1 MQPINIEEKLKVE
14 SAAEVKLLRRLALGL
29 GIAFFC
35 FCCGGASF
43 ASSNDNDNLNLR
55 IKALQERLKEFQN
68 REYKDHEEKM
78 IAEEEAID
86 LILDQD
92 ESLLPVPEIIINEK
106 SAEKIVEDLENR
118 SDVAMTVLFH
128 DDGELDDRFEP
139 NKSFFSMLEPPK
151 IMEKFEANKAV
162 YSMIEPPKVIIEDG
176 PEDKQQFYENLR
188 IKVLQATRS
197 SKLDQEERQQILASL
212 N

>member
-1 MQPINIEEKLKVE
+1 M
-14 SAAEVKLLRRLALGL
+14 RRLALGL
-29 GIAFFC
+29 GMAFFC
-35 FCCGGASF
+35 FCCSGISF
-43 ASSNDNDNLNLR
+43 ASSIENDNLNSR

-68 REYKDHEEKM
+68 REYKDHEEKI

-92 ESLLPVPEIIINEK
+92 ETLLPLPEITINEEI
-106 SAEKIVEDLENR
+106 AEQIVEDFENR

-128 DDGELDDRFEP
+128 DNETDEP
-139 NKSFFSMLEPPK
+139 ILQNKSFFASIDAPK
-151 IMEKFEANKAV
+151 VFEKFDANKAV

-197 SKLDQEERQQILASL
+197 SKLDHDERQQILASL

>member
-1 MQPINIEEKLKVE
+1 M
-14 SAAEVKLLRRLALGL
+14 RRLALGL
-29 GIAFFC
+29 GVAFLCFFC
-35 FCCGGASF
+35 SGISF
-43 ASSNDNDNLNLR
+43 ASSMENDNLNSR

-78 IAEEEAID
+78 VAEEEAID
-86 LILDQD
+86 FILVQD
-92 ESLLPVPEIIINEK
+92 DGFLPLPELTITEEI
-106 SAEKIVEDLENR
+106 AEQIVEDFENR

-128 DDGELDDRFEP
+128 DNESDEILEP
-139 NKSFFSMLEPPK
+139 SKSFFASIDAPK
-151 IMEKFEANKAV
+151 VFDKFDANKAV

-176 PEDKQQFYENLR
+176 TEDKQQFYENLR

-197 SKLDQEERQQILASL
+197 NKLDHEERRQILASL

>member
-1 MQPINIEEKLKVE
+1 M
-14 SAAEVKLLRRLALGL
+14 RRLALGL
-29 GIAFFC
+29 GVAFFC
-35 FCCGGASF
+35 FFCSGISL
-43 ASSNDNDNLNLR
+43 ASSLENDNLNSR

-78 IAEEEAID
+78 VAEEEAID
-86 LILDQD
+86 FILVQD
-92 ESLLPVPEIIINEK
+92 DVFLPLPELTITEEI
-106 SAEKIVEDLENR
+106 AEQIVEDFENR

-128 DDGELDDRFEP
+128 DNESDEILEP
-139 NKSFFSMLEPPK
+139 SKSFFASIDAPK
-151 IMEKFEANKAV
+151 VFDKFDANKAV

-176 PEDKQQFYENLR
+176 TEDKQQFYENLR

-197 SKLDQEERQQILASL
+197 NKLDHEERRQILASL

>member
-1 MQPINIEEKLKVE
+1 M
-14 SAAEVKLLRRLALGL
+14 RRLALGL
-29 GIAFFC
+29 GVAFFC
-35 FCCGGASF
+35 FFCSGISL
-43 ASSNDNDNLNLR
+43 ASSLENDNLNSR

-78 IAEEEAID
+78 VAEEEAID
-86 LILDQD
+86 FILVQD
-92 ESLLPVPEIIINEK
+92 DGFLPLPELTITEEI
-106 SAEKIVEDLENR
+106 AEQIVEDFENR

-128 DDGELDDRFEP
+128 DNESDEILEP
-139 NKSFFSMLEPPK
+139 SKSFFASIDAPK
-151 IMEKFEANKAV
+151 VFDKFDANKAV

-176 PEDKQQFYENLR
+176 TEDKQQFYENLR

-197 SKLDQEERQQILASL
+197 NKLDHEERRQILASL

>member
-1 MQPINIEEKLKVE
+1 M
-14 SAAEVKLLRRLALGL
+14 RRLALGL

-35 FCCGGASF
+35 FFCSGVSF
-43 ASSNDNDNLNLR
+43 ASSIENDNLNSR

-68 REYKDHEEKM
+68 REYKDHEEKI

-92 ESLLPVPEIIINEK
+92 ESLLPLPEVTIDEEI
-106 SAEKIVEDLENR
+106 AEQIVEDLENR

-128 DDGELDDRFEP
+128 DSSEDERFES
-139 NKSFFSMLEPPK
+139 NKSFFASIDAPK
-151 IMEKFEANKAV
+151 VFEKFDAEKAV
-162 YSMIEPPKVIIEDG
+162 YSMIEPPKVIIEDS
-176 PEDKQQFYENLR
+176 PEDKQQFYESLR

-197 SKLDQEERQQILASL
+197 SKLDQEEREQILASL